1 MIGLYGVISYGAS
14 RRQSEIGVRVALGA
28 QPGSVVWLVLRD
40 VVLLFLLGAVAG
52 VAVSLA
58 AGRLVKGLLYGV
70 RAYDPATMTIALAML
85 GAAAAIAGYLP
96 ARRSA
101 RMDPMAALRN
111 E

>member
-1 MIGLYGVISYGAS
+1 
-14 RRQSEIGVRVALGA
+14 
-28 QPGSVVWLVLRD
+28 
-40 VVLLFLLGAVAG
+40 VLLFLLGAVAG

-85 GAAAAIAGYLP
+85 GAAAAIAAYLP
-96 ARRSA
+96 ARRAA